1 MSKNTV
7 SYLVSLTQS
16 FGVELNFYL
25 VLDQKPTRQEQKL
38 KTLNQYVQQ
47 YPSGWKK
54 RLELA
59 NLLYAIGQWERAVEE
74 YRQVIERQPLLIEV
88 WLKLG
93 KILQLIGQDSE
104 AIAVYESALPIA
116 QNEPTRQ
123 HIRGAIAVCIGDSQG
138 AIAAFESAATLE
150 PDNVAHWLALGQIH
164 MGRED
169 AIAALRAFDA
179 VLSLDS
185 DDIIALINSYD
196 ALMALGN
203 VREAGR
209 RLSKVG
215 ELAPDDFR
223 LLKRQIDNRCRMRLV
238 FDDEG
243 KQTKQMISYALRLAP
258 GAAAIHELLAYY
270 HLFRGEW
277 AKGVRVLAKFTQEHP
292 NNPSG
297 WYYYGRCL
305 FHTGEYQQGVQAMLK
320 VYYLYPKDREIYRAL
335 CEILLAVEMT
345 FPPEPLLGRERE
357 NTILASVVEEMLE
370 RFAEHWSVWATAGR
384 VLVEGFQEIERG
396 CSVSGRGTQ
405 LQPNLADSWFRHGR
419 VLALA
424 GKHQEAVE
432 ALSQGCQLLLEAGS
446 YLPSVSAAVWLGE
459 SYRVLGNDA
468 ASRQWWQ
475 EACQLTKELMEL
487 DPAMACYWQGRAL
500 EGLEDVS
507 SAIEAYRSALSQ
519 QLLYPA
525 RGEVQEALKR
535 LSPKAQKGSGS

>member
-138 AIAAFESAATLE
+138 AIAAFESAATFE

-507 SAIEAYRSALSQ
+507 GAIEAYRSALSQ

>member
-7 SYLVSLTQS
+7 PCVVSLTQS
-16 FGVELNFYL
+16 FGVELNVYL

-59 NLLYAIGQWERAVEE
+59 NLLYAIGHWEQAVEE

-93 KILQLIGQDSE
+93 KILQLIGQESE
-104 AIAVYESALPIA
+104 AVAAYESALLITR
-116 QNEPTRQ
+116 NEPTRQ

-138 AIAAFESAATLE
+138 AIAAFEFAATLE
-150 PDNVAHWLALGQIH
+150 PDNVAHWLALGQVH
-164 MGRED
+164 MAKED

-179 VLSLDS
+179 VLSLHS

-196 ALMALGN
+196 ALMAVGN

-238 FDDEG
+238 SDDEG
-243 KQTKQMISYALRLAP
+243 KQTKHMISYALRLAP
-258 GAAAIHELLAYY
+258 GAADIHELLAYY

-277 AKGVRVLAKFTQEHP
+277 AKGVGVLAKFTQEHP

-305 FHTGEYQQGVQAMLK
+305 FHMGEYQGAAQVMLK
-320 VYYLYPKDREIYRAL
+320 VYHLYPKDCEIYRAL
-335 CEILLAVEMT
+335 CEILLPVEMT
-345 FPPEPLLGRERE
+345 FPSASLLRKEGE
-357 NTILASVVEEMLE
+357 NTTLASIVEEMLE
-370 RFAEHWSVWATAGR
+370 RFPEHWSVWATAGR
-384 VLVEGFQEIERG
+384 VLVERFQEIERG
-396 CSVSGRGTQ
+396 CSVSAKGTQ
-405 LQPNLADSWFRHGR
+405 LQPKLADTWFRHGR

-424 GKHQEAVE
+424 GKHREAVE
-432 ALSQGCQLLLEAGS
+432 ALSQGCQLLPEAGS
-446 YLPSVSAAVWLGE
+446 YLPSVSAVVWLGE
-459 SYRVLGNDA
+459 NYRVLGNDV
-468 ASRQWWQ
+468 ASRRWWQ
-475 EACQLTKELMEL
+475 EACQLAQELMEL

-500 EGLEDVS
+500 SGLEDVS
-507 SAIEAYRSALSQ
+507 GASEAYRSALSQ

-525 RGEVQEALKR
+525 RAEVEKALKR
-535 LSPKAQKGSGS
+535 LSVTAQKASGS

>member
-1 MSKNTV
+1 
-7 SYLVSLTQS
+7 
-16 FGVELNFYL
+16 VELNCYL

-59 NLLYAIGQWERAVEE
+59 NLLYAIGHWERAVDE
-74 YRQVIERQPLLIEV
+74 YRQVIKRQPLLIEV
-88 WLKLG
+88 RLKLG

-104 AIAVYESALPIA
+104 AIAVYESALPLA

-150 PDNVAHWLALGQIH
+150 PDNVAHWLALGQVH

-185 DDIIALINSYD
+185 GDIIALINSYD
-196 ALMALGN
+196 ALMAVGN

-243 KQTKQMISYALRLAP
+243 KQTKHMISYALRLAP

-277 AKGVRVLAKFTQEHP
+277 TKGVRVLAKFTQEHP

-305 FHTGEYQQGVQAMLK
+305 FHTGEYQQAVQAMLK

-345 FPPEPLLGRERE
+345 FPPEPFVGGEGE
-357 NTILASVVEEMLE
+357 NTTLASIVQEMLE

-396 CSVSGRGTQ
+396 CSVSAKGTQ
-405 LQPNLADSWFRHGR
+405 LQPNLADTWFRHGR

-432 ALSQGCQLLLEAGS
+432 ALSRGCQLLPEAGS

-507 SAIEAYRSALSQ
+507 GAIEAYRSALSQ

-525 RGEVQEALKR
+525 RGEVEKALKR
-535 LSPKAQKGSGS
+535 LSLQTQEGSGS